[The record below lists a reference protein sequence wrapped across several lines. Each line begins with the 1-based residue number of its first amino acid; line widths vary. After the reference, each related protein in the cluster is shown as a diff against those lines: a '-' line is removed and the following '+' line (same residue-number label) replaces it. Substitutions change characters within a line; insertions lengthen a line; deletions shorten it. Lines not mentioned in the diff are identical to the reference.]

1 MSKKVAV
8 LFSGGLDST
17 YLVWKNLTDGNEVQP
32 VYVEIE
38 NNKTKTILEKNRTKL
53 LVREFEKE
61 FPLKIREVKH
71 ILKVNVD
78 AQEDSLY
85 FKQVPVWMLAIVFA
99 QDLNVDEIQIG
110 YVANDDA
117 IGYLQDIQNAYKAY
131 EPLMRYLKPLAFPL
145 SKKPKFE
152 MARELPE
159 NYRKFIFSCE
169 YATIIGSETAEFI
182 EYEPCCDCIPCSHAL
197 QNGYYGM
204 GTIPDNY
211 KKNLLKVR
219 ARAVK
224 DMGYEVVDKQGR
236 KYDYWNGFEG
246 TPTIDG
252 EPMLKSVTPY
262 QIEITFP
269 GTFKSPEVSYK
280 ELDNYNSMVKT
291 IDEIHAKFVPRQL
304 ELEDFKG
311 FNG

>member
-1 MSKKVAV
+1 MNKRVAI

-17 YLVWKNLTDGNEVQP
+17 YLVWKNLTEGNEVQP
-32 VYVEIE
+32 IYVEIE
-38 NNKTKTILEKNRTKL
+38 NNRTKTIMEKNRTKL
-53 LVREFEKE
+53 LVKEFDKE
-61 FPLKIREVKH
+61 FPNKIRDVKH

-117 IGYLQDIQNAYKAY
+117 IGYLQDIQNVYKAY

-145 SKKPKFE
+145 SKKPKFD

-182 EYEPCCDCIPCSHAL
+182 EYEPCCDCVPCSHAL

-204 GTIPDNY
+204 GSIPDNY

-252 EPMLKSVTPY
+252 ELMLKSAAPY
-262 QIEITFP
+262 QMELKFP
-269 GTFKSPEVSYK
+269 EKFVSPGISYK
-280 ELDNYNSMVKT
+280 EKDSCDTMLKT
-291 IDEIHAKFVPRQL
+291 IDKIQEKFIPKQL
-304 ELEDFKG
+304 ELSGFKG